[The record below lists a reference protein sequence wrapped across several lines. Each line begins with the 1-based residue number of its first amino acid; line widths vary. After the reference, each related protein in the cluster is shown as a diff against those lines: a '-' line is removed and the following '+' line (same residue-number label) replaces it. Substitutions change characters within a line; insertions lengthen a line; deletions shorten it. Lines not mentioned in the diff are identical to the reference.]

1 MKILQLVLSAVFLL
15 TTPAMGAEYRLKNI
29 DGKKLAATAY
39 YGSTGGVYKVR
50 VLFKENQAVIY
61 FDGGSQITL
70 QLNQRAISDPNNI
83 VAFGTLGQIPV
94 NKVFRVGLVYND
106 GSLTNSQSSESP
118 LKDFWRISLDEQDFK
133 SFIQR

>member
-1 MKILQLVLSAVFLL
+1 M
-15 TTPAMGAEYRLKNI
+15 
-29 DGKKLAATAY
+29 
-39 YGSTGGVYKVR
+39 R

>member
-15 TTPAMGAEYRLKNI
+15 TTPAMGAEYQGKNI

-61 FDGGSQITL
+61 FDGGSQTTI

-83 VAFGTLGQIPV
+83 VGFGDVDKFL
-94 NKVFRVGLVYND
+94 
-106 GSLTNSQSSESP
+106 
-118 LKDFWRISLDEQDFK
+118 
-133 SFIQR
+133 

>member
-15 TTPAMGAEYRLKNI
+15 TTPTLGAEYRGKNL

-39 YGSTGGVYKVR
+39 YGNTGGVYEVM

-61 FDGGSQITL
+61 FDSGSQTTI

-83 VAFGTLGQIPV
+83 VGFGTLGQIPV
-94 NKVFRVGLVYND
+94 NKVFRVGLVYNND
-106 GSLTNSQSSESP
+106 SPSNSQSPESP
-118 LKDFWRISLDEQDFK
+118 LKDFWKISLDKQEFN

>member
-1 MKILQLVLSAVFLL
+1 MKILQLVLSAIFLL
-15 TTPAMGAEYRLKNI
+15 ITPAMGAEYQGKNI

-39 YGSTGGVYKVR
+39 YGSTGGVYEVM
-50 VLFKENQAVIY
+50 VLFKENQAIIY
-61 FDGGSQITL
+61 FDGGSQTTI

-83 VAFGTLGQIPV
+83 VGFGTLGQIPV

-106 GSLTNSQSSESP
+106 NSFSNSQSPESP
-118 LKDFWRISLDEQDFK
+118 LKDFWRISLEKQEFN